1 MGKQEFLDRL
11 RKGLSGLPPK
21 EAEERLSFYS
31 EMIDDRM
38 EEGLSEEAAVAAA
51 GSVEGLLAQVTA
63 APVKTGKGEKQH
75 KPWIVLLLVLG
86 SPVWLP
92 LGIAALAVALSLCIS
107 IWAVIISLWSAFG
120 AVAAC
125 GVAGVLA
132 GGVLAAGG
140 NVSAGLAVL
149 GGAFICAG
157 LSVFFF
163 LGCKALTKAT
173 AMLTGKL
180 VKKCFTKKEVAP

>member
-1 MGKQEFLDRL
+1 MGKQEFLEQL

-21 EAEERLSFYS
+21 ETEERLSFYS

-38 EEGLSEEAAVAAA
+38 EEGLSEEEAVAAA
-51 GSVEGLLAQVTA
+51 GSVEELLAQVTA
-63 APVKTGKGEKQH
+63 VPVKTGKGEKHH
-75 KPWIVLLLVLG
+75 KPWVILLLVLG

-92 LGIAALAVALSLCIS
+92 LGIAALAVALSLY
-107 IWAVIISLWSAFG
+107 ISLWATFG

-132 GGVLAAGG
+132 GGMLALGG

-149 GGAFICAG
+149 GGGFVCAG

-173 AMLTGKL
+173 VTLTGKL

>member
-1 MGKQEFLDRL
+1 MGKQEFLEQL
-11 RKGLSGLPPK
+11 RKGLSGLPPQ

-38 EEGLSEEAAVAAA
+38 EEGLSEEEAVAAA
-51 GSVEGLLAQVTA
+51 GSVEELLDQVTA

-107 IWAVIISLWSAFG
+107 IWAVIFSLWSAFG

-132 GGVLAAGG
+132 GGVLALGG

-149 GGAFICAG
+149 GGGLVCAG

-163 LGCKALTKAT
+163 LGCIALTKAT
-173 AMLTGKL
+173 VTLTGKL